1 MISVKGV
8 KGMISVRF
16 EWLGCVGSVVIEI
29 KLVNFRE
36 ERVVECRDICFGA
49 PWEFRVF
56 LCVFI
61 KEI

>member
-29 KLVNFRE
+29 KFVSERRE
-36 ERVVECRDICFGA
+36 
-49 PWEFRVF
+49 
-56 LCVFI
+56 
-61 KEI
+61 